1 MVKVVK
7 KTHFTTNDKTC
18 QFKLNKAIL
27 TMASEIKKEYNKIA
41 VVGIGSDR
49 ATGDSFGPLVGYM
62 LSKCQIYDFDVYG
75 TILNPVHAKNI
86 EETLKSIDHSNTLVI
101 AVDASVG
108 RPEHIGHIVLSN
120 QPIKPGSGVGKDLP
134 PVGDISISA
143 VVAIAGFLP
152 LVMLQNTSLGLV
164 YKMAEI
170 AANSIRHLLYK
181 QQLEP
186 AKNNKANSSTTAC

>member
-7 KTHFTTNDKTC
+7 KTHFTTDDKMC
-18 QFKLNKAIL
+18 QFKLGKAIL
-27 TMASEIKKEYNKIA
+27 GMTSEVKKEYNRIA

-49 ATGDSFGPLVGYM
+49 ATGDSFGPLVGHM
-62 LSKCQIYDFDVYG
+62 LSKCRIYDFDVYG
-75 TILNPVHAKNI
+75 TILNPVHAQNI

-108 RPEHIGHIVLSN
+108 NPEHIGNIVLSN

-143 VVAIAGFLP
+143 IVAMAGFLP
-152 LVMLQNTSLGLV
+152 LVMLQNTSLGMV

-170 AANSIRHLLYK
+170 ASNSIRHVLYK

-186 AKNNKANSSTTAC
+186 VRKNKINLHIQI

>member
-1 MVKVVK
+1 MIKVVK

-18 QFKLNKAIL
+18 QFKLNKQIL
-27 TMASEIKKEYNKIA
+27 TMASEIEKTYSRIA

-49 ATGDSFGPLVGYM
+49 STGDSFGPLVGYM
-62 LSKCQIYDFDVYG
+62 LSKCSIYDFDVYG

-86 EETLKSIDHSNTLVI
+86 KETVDSIDHSNTLVI

-120 QPIKPGSGVGKDLP
+120 QPIKPGSGVGKNLP
-134 PVGDISISA
+134 PVGDITLSAIVTIS
-143 VVAIAGFLP
+143 GFLP

-170 AANSIRHLLYK
+170 AANSIRHILYK

-186 AKNNKANSSTTAC
+186 SRCEKSKISITAS

>member
-7 KTHFTTNDKTC
+7 KAHFTTNDKMC

-27 TMASEIKKEYNKIA
+27 AMTSDIKKRYNRIA

-49 ATGDSFGPLVGYM
+49 ATGDSFGPLVGHM
-62 LSKCQIYDFDVYG
+62 LSKYRVYDFDVYG
-75 TILNPVHAKNI
+75 TISDPVHAKNI
-86 EETLKSIDHSNTLVI
+86 EETIKSIDHSNTLVI

-108 RPEHIGHIVLSN
+108 SPEHIGHIVLSN
-120 QPIKPGSGVGKDLP
+120 QPIKPGNGVGKNLP

-143 VVAIAGFLP
+143 VVAVAGFLP
-152 LVMLQNTSLGLV
+152 LIMLQNTSLGMV

-170 AANSIRHLLYK
+170 TANSIRHVLYK

-186 AKNNKANSSTTAC
+186 VRRNKINLHIQT